1 MDLSQRQ
8 EVAQEILEA
17 RELRGWSA
25 ATLAKKSGISPTT
38 MTKVSNA
45 ESVHPGTI
53 SKLRDALGIE
63 PLTVVAARAGYPPDV
78 ALVQEVVGMWL
89 LAVPASERPAAVKD
103 FIAGIVNSRPSALA
117 AQEG

>member
-1 MDLSQRQ
+1 MDDSQRR
-8 EVAQEILEA
+8 EVAQEILVA
-17 RELRGWSA
+17 RESRGWSA
-25 ATLAKKSGISPTT
+25 ATLAKKAGISPTT

-63 PLTVVAARAGYPPDV
+63 PLTVVAAREGYPADV

-89 LAVPASERPAAVKD
+89 MSVPASERPEAVKE
-103 FIAGIVNSRPSALA
+103 FIASIVTSRPSVLMSQAH
-117 AQEG
+117 

>member
-8 EVAQEILEA
+8 EVAQEILVA
-17 RELRGWSA
+17 RESRGWSA
-25 ATLAKKSGISPTT
+25 ATLAKKAGISPTT

-63 PLTVVAARAGYPPDV
+63 PLTAVGAREGYPADVELVRDVVA
-78 ALVQEVVGMWL
+78 MWL
-89 LAVPASERPAAVKD
+89 MRVPESERPVLVKDLIAAVMASHPNV
-103 FIAGIVNSRPSALA
+103 IA
-117 AQEG
+117 AQGD

>member
-8 EVAQEILEA
+8 EVAQEILAA
-17 RELRGWSA
+17 REARGWSA
-25 ATLAKKSGISPTT
+25 ATLAKKAGISPTT

-53 SKLRDALGIE
+53 AKLREALGIE
-63 PLTVVAARAGYPPDV
+63 PLTVVAAKEGYPPDI

-89 LAVPASERPAAVKD
+89 LRAPESERPAMVRD
-103 FIAGIVNSRPSALA
+103 FIACIVTNRPSVVA
-117 AQEG
+117 AQAV

>member
-8 EVAQEILEA
+8 EVAQEILVA
-17 RELRGWSA
+17 RESRGWSA
-25 ATLAKKSGISPTT
+25 ATLAKKAGISPTT

-63 PLTVVAARAGYPPDV
+63 PLTVVGAREGYPADV
-78 ALVQEVVGMWL
+78 ELVRDVVAMWL
-89 LAVPASERPAAVKD
+89 MAVPADERPAAVKE
-103 FIAGIVNSRPSALA
+103 FIASIVTTRPGFVTGQAD
-117 AQEG
+117 